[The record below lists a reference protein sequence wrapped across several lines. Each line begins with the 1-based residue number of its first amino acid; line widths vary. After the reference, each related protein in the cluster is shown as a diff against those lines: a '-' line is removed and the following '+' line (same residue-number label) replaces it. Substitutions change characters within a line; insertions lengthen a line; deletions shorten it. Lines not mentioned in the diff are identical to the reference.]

1 MSSYPQI
8 EFYDIACTVTSEPW
22 SPYTA
27 RTFLSLRLLD
37 IPFERQKL
45 PMAKIDAT
53 LLAAGVEHPAGA
65 DRHLLPAITVSPS
78 STGGAKEWI
87 LGSDEIAAYLQ
98 KLYLEHGGE
107 LSKSLFPDAASK
119 ELVEKVRGCFKS
131 SLYAE
136 DRWQNIIPFI
146 YMILDPESQEY
157 FHRTRTE
164 QWGKS
169 PKEVIATDAKKN
181 EERDGGND
189 KLYALA
195 MQPFGELYDNK
206 DRKEGVWLGGERAI
220 YADLMVIALLQ
231 WYKYAK
237 GDAFESGL
245 KQVGGGL
252 EKAWNAGQA
261 LLKN

>member
-1 MSSYPQI
+1 MSSYPRI
-8 EFYDIACTVTSEPW
+8 EFYDISCTVTSEPW
-22 SPYTA
+22 SPFTA
-27 RTFLSLRLLD
+27 RTFLALRLLD
-37 IPFERQKL
+37 IPFEQQKL

-53 LLAAGVEHPAGA
+53 LLAAGVERPAEA

-78 STGGAKEWI
+78 STGADKEWI
-87 LGSDEIAAYLQ
+87 LGSDEIAAFLRKLFLQ
-98 KLYLEHGGE
+98 HGGE
-107 LSKSLFPDAASK
+107 LSKSLFPDASSE
-119 ELVEKVRGCFKS
+119 ELVKKVRGCFGS

-136 DRWQNIIPFI
+136 DRWKNIIPI
-146 YMILDPESQEY
+146 VYKILDPESQEF

-169 PKEVIATDAKKN
+169 PKEIIDTDAKKN

-189 KLYALA
+189 KLYALV

-206 DRKEGVWLGGERAI
+206 DNKQGVWLGGERAI

-231 WYKYAK
+231 WFKCANR
-237 GDAFESGL
+237 DAFEGGL

-261 LLKN
+261 LFKE